1 MMRWQAEKVRNAHL
15 HAMLA
20 GVISVTTGLAR
31 PAAGLM
37 LRNSAVRRLAVVRM
51 MSADAGG
58 GGESVTG
65 VVYSAGAERPT
76 VQLFTKAGCTLCD
89 VAKGVLAD
97 AAIARP
103 HTLEAVDITDAEH
116 AEWWDRYKYDIPV
129 LHIGEQYWTK
139 HRLTEAEALE
149 ALGAAARGAFEARRG
164 EPDAERS

>member
-1 MMRWQAEKVRNAHL
+1 MHTLL
-15 HAMLA
+15 HKMLI
-20 GVISVTTGLAR
+20 GVLSLSTGLAR

-37 LRNSAVRRLAVVRM
+37 LRSSAVRRLATVRM

-58 GGESVTG
+58 GGESSVTG
-65 VVYSAGAERPT
+65 VVYTASAERPT

-103 HTLEAVDITDAEH
+103 HTLEAVDITDTEH

-129 LHIGEQYWTK
+129 LHIDNAYWAK
-139 HRLTEAEALE
+139 HRITLDETLE
-149 ALGAAARGAFEARRG
+149 ALDEAEQGAFAPRRG
-164 EPDAERS
+164 EPDAGRLERPK

>member
-1 MMRWQAEKVRNAHL
+1 
-15 HAMLA
+15 MLLA
-20 GVISVTTGLAR
+20 ITLSQRLTQGLAR

-37 LRNSAVRRLAVVRM
+37 LRGSAARRLVAARM
-51 MSADAGG
+51 MSGDAGG

-116 AEWWDRYKYDIPV
+116 AEWWDKYKYDIPV
-129 LHIGEQYWTK
+129 LHIDNAYWAK
-139 HRLTEAEALE
+139 HRITLDETLE
-149 ALGAAARGAFEARRG
+149 ALDEAEQGTFAPRRGQPDAARL
-164 EPDAERS
+164 ERPKE